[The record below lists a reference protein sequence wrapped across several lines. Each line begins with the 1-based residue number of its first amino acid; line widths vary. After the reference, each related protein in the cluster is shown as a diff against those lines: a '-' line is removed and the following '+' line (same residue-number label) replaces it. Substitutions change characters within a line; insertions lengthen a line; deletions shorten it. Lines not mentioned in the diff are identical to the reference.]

1 MANAALLRT
10 GLLTAATLVV
20 VPETSL
26 PAQAPNPNARAA
38 FVKFDAP
45 VIALAHTR
53 VIDGTGAPARE
64 NQVIVIRGGNIAA
77 VGNAASI
84 QIPAGAVTI
93 DLAGRSVMPGLV
105 MMHEHLYYT
114 TGRGV
119 YGQLGLSFSR
129 LYLAGGVTTIRTGG
143 NTNGIMDINLARR
156 IAAGELAGPSIDA
169 TAPYLNGPNTFLQMH
184 TVKTP
189 DEARRHV
196 AYWLGQGATS
206 VKAYMQISREALK
219 AGIDEAHRRG
229 AKVTGHLCSVTYGEA
244 ADLGIDNLE
253 HGFFAATDFV
263 DQKQPDVCP
272 GQAQGK
278 QAVAALDEHGAP
290 FQALL
295 KKLIDRGVALTS
307 TLTVFETLTRARPTP
322 PGLDVLAPQLRDAFM
337 RAYDRA
343 QQNQQ
348 SVYSTLFAKGMAL
361 ERAFA
366 KAGGVLLAGTD
377 PTGSGGVVPGFADQ
391 RQLELLVEEG
401 FSPVE
406 AISIATLN
414 GARYLGR
421 DARIGS
427 IAAGKQADLVVV
439 LGDPTKT
446 IGDVRRVETVF
457 REGVGYDPQKLVDS
471 VKGQVGIW

>member
-38 FVKFDAP
+38 FVKIDAP

-114 TGRGV
+114 TGPGV

-272 GQAQGK
+272 GQAQGQ